1 MVCSPQKLGDV
12 THGCQ
17 QQNISLEASP
27 KSIHGEI
34 PGLREIFDAAG
45 FETSG
50 HLPGTCPKRRFSPWF
65 LGETEVSTM
74 GNSEARKVG
83 EGHFINCDVS

>member
-1 MVCSPQKLGDV
+1 MVVSNRTFHWRLALNDLTMVKFQVCGR
-12 THGCQ
+12 
-17 QQNISLEASP
+17 SLMLLVLRR
-27 KSIHGEI
+27 
-34 PGLREIFDAAG
+34 PGTCRAPA
-45 FETSG
+45 G